1 MMNNNLVAQFLTQI
15 NNAIDYKLQNIT
27 QIKSAIVH
35 SVNQDNTVN
44 ITIPPNYTIYH
55 RIQNQSIYR
64 NLHPGDQV
72 KVIAENGS
80 LSNMWIVG
88 GFGLQ
93 SNIDNPSTSN
103 QIDINLIYPVG
114 SIYISINNSNP
125 QALFGGQWEQIQ
137 DRFLLAAGEKY
148 KTGDIGGESEHTLT
162 VDEMPKHTHNDG
174 TDELRGLTADD
185 TGSTSAIV
193 YFDPNR
199 GTRNTT
205 PTGGNQP
212 HNNMPPYLTVYM
224 WKRVG

>member
-1 MMNNNLVAQFLTQI
+1 MNNNLVAQFLTQI

-55 RIQNQSIYR
+55 HKQNQSIYR

-93 SNIDNPSTSN
+93 SNIGNSSTSN
-103 QIDINLIYPVG
+103 QIDVNLIYPIG
-114 SIYISINNSNP
+114 SIYISVNSSNP
-125 QALFGGQWEQIQ
+125 QALFGGKWEQIQ
-137 DRFLLAAGEKY
+137 DRFLLAAGEHY
-148 KTGDIGGESEHTLT
+148 KSGDIGGEAQHTLT
-162 VDEMPKHTHNDG
+162 INEMPTHTHRDG
-174 TDELRGLTADD
+174 THPQYGYRYDF
-185 TGSTSAIV
+185 TGNSAIV
-193 YFDPNR
+193 NFDPNTGR
-199 GTRNTT
+199 ATT
-205 PTGGNQP
+205 SAGGDQP